1 MQAKDMY
8 LSTWMELKNIHL
20 LLKQGLIEAFWE
32 PTVQTI
38 QPLIAVNSYAPVPS
52 LGTPKFNFPI
62 LSFDYLIC
70 L

>member
-1 MQAKDMY
+1 MQAKDVY
-8 LSTWMELKNIHL
+8 VSGRMELENIHL
-20 LLKQGLIEAFWE
+20 LLKKGLAEKVWE

-38 QPLIAVNSYAPVPS
+38 KPLTAVDSYAPVLP